1 MAAQRKNCF
10 RIALFMKAKGAYGRD
25 VISGVADYV
34 QSTRQVWDFL
44 LYEDFRCRI
53 DGIEGWSGD
62 GAIVDFDDPEFEE
75 AFTHTKLPVV
85 AVGGSYERD
94 SDYPAHVPYV
104 ATDNFALV
112 EKAYDHLVDMGLRR
126 FALYSM
132 PARAT
137 NRWAQQREKAYARL
151 CRRDGLPPVVFNGL
165 PTDGL
170 DWEVQLADLVRW
182 LNELP
187 KPVGVLAVTDAR
199 ARQVL
204 QACILGNLA
213 VPDEVAIV
221 GIDDDTLLRMLAR
234 IPLSSVK
241 QGTREMGR
249 VAAALLHRRLIG
261 DSIAESRVL
270 VPPGDVNAQMS
281 SRHQPTYDPYVMRA
295 RHYIRQFAAQGAKV
309 AQVADY
315 VGVSRATLDNHFRR
329 AFGTTVHD
337 DMLAFRLQLARQ
349 ALERR
354 EGSCE
359 EIALRAGFT
368 TVQYM
373 HAVFKR
379 ELGVSPR
386 DYQRQA
392 LRGAAAEGT
401 RASRTW
407 TPAVSP
413 P

>member
-1 MAAQRKNCF
+1 MAAQRKMCF
-10 RIALFMKAKGAYGRD
+10 RVALFMKAKGAYGRD
-25 VISGVADYV
+25 VIAGVSDYV

-53 DGIEGWSGD
+53 DGIESWSGD
-62 GAIVDFDDPEFEE
+62 GAIVDFDDPEFVE
-75 AFTHTKLPVV
+75 AFTHTKLPLV
-85 AVGGSYERD
+85 AVGGSYEREA
-94 SDYPAHVPYV
+94 DYPAGVPYV

-112 EKAYDHLVDMGLRR
+112 SEAYGHLVDMGLGRC
-126 FALYSM
+126 ALYSM

-137 NRWAQQREKAYARL
+137 NRWAQERERAYAAL
-151 CRRDGLPPVVFNGL
+151 CRRDGLAPLVFNGL

-170 DWEVQLADLVRW
+170 EWDVILADLVRW
-182 LNELP
+182 LKGLP
-187 KPVGVLAVTDAR
+187 KPIGVIAVTDAR

-204 QACILGNLA
+204 QACITANIA
-213 VPDEVAIV
+213 VPEEVALV

-234 IPLSSVK
+234 IPISSVK

-249 VAAALLHRRLIG
+249 IAAAMLHRRLIG
-261 DSIAESRVL
+261 DTLADERVL
-270 VPPGDVNAQMS
+270 VPSGGVNAQLS
-281 SRHQPTYDPYVMRA
+281 SRHQPTHDPYIMRA

-349 ALERR
+349 ALERH

-359 EIALRAGFT
+359 EIAARAGFT

-392 LRGAAAEGT
+392 A
-401 RASRTW
+401 RAG
-407 TPAVSP
+407 
-413 P
+413 

>member
-1 MAAQRKNCF
+1 VAHRKSCF
-10 RIALFMKAKGAYGRD
+10 RVALFMKAKGAYGRD
-25 VISGVADYV
+25 VIAGVCDHV
-34 QSTRQVWDFL
+34 QSTRLVWDFL

-53 DGIEGWSGD
+53 DGIQSWSGD

-94 SDYPAHVPYV
+94 ADYPAGTPYV
-104 ATDNFALV
+104 ATDNFSLV
-112 EKAYDHLVDMGLRR
+112 ASAYHHLVDMGLRR

-132 PARAT
+132 PAKPT
-137 NRWAQQREKAYARL
+137 NRWAQERERAYRKL
-151 CRRDGLPPVVFNGL
+151 CRRDSLAPIVFQGLA
-165 PTDGL
+165 TDGL
-170 DWEVQLADLVRW
+170 DWEIILADLVAW
-182 LNELP
+182 LTALP
-187 KPVGVLAVTDAR
+187 KPIGVIAVTDAR

-204 QACILGNLA
+204 QACVTAGIA
-213 VPDEVAIV
+213 VPEEVALV

-234 IPLSSVK
+234 IPLSSVR

-249 VAAALLHRRLIG
+249 VAAAMLHRRLIG
-261 DSIAESRVL
+261 DTLDEPRVL
-270 VPPGDVNAQMS
+270 VPPGGVNAQLS

-315 VGVSRATLDNHFRR
+315 VGVSRATLDNHFRK
-329 AFGTTVHD
+329 AFGSTVHD

-349 ALERR
+349 ALERQD
-354 EGSCE
+354 GSCE
-359 EIALRAGFT
+359 EIALRTGFN

-379 ELGVSPR
+379 ELGMSPR
-386 DYQRQA
+386 EYQRRM
-392 LRGAAAEGT
+392 LPLAAAQ
-401 RASRTW
+401 
-407 TPAVSP
+407 
-413 P
+413 